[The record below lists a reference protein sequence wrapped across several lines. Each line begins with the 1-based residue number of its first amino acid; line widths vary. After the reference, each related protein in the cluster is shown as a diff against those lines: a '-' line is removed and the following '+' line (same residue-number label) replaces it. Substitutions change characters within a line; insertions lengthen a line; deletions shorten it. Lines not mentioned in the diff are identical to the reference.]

1 MQTGKRGGLMS
12 EINVTPMV
20 DVMLV
25 LLIIFMVSA
34 PMMKE
39 GLNVNLPKVDAKAL
53 PSEELDVT
61 VSINKSKQIDVNGSS
76 VEADRLEAILTQIKE
91 QRGIQNVYLQADEG
105 VPYGYVAEVM
115 GRIRAT
121 GLTRIGLVTEPPANK
136 G

>member
-61 VSINKSKQIDVNGSS
+61 VSINKSKQIDVNGSA

>member
-1 MQTGKRGGLMS
+1 MS

-61 VSINKSKQIDVNGSS
+61 VSINKGKQIDVNGSS
-76 VEADRLEAILTQIKE
+76 VEADRLEVILSQIKD

>member
-61 VSINKSKQIDVNGSS
+61 VSINNRQQIDVNGSS
-76 VEADRLEAILTQIKE
+76 VESARLEAVLTQIKE
-91 QRGIQNVYLQADEG
+91 QRGVQNVYLQADEG
-105 VPYGYVAEVM
+105 VSYGYVAEVM
-115 GRIRAT
+115 GRIRAA
-121 GLTRIGLVTEPPANK
+121 GLTRIGLVTEPSARK
-136 G
+136 S